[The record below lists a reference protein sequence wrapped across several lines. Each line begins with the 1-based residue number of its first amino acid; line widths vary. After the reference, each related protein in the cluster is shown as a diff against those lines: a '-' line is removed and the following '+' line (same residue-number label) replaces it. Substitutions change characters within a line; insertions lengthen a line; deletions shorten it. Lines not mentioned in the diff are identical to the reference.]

1 MADNFYQATISPE
14 LPAALFDEA
23 ELQALE
29 TGCGLSCEKIDDHL
43 YFFADTAFREDGEDD
58 EESPIDCLGLMQA
71 KLRQL
76 DPAAYPHITIQGAAT
91 CSKMR
96 PGEFGG
102 FAHLITRDD
111 VRSMSTWQWL
121 DEQASRDDSP
131 TITGQPTEKGIS
143 Q

>member
-1 MADNFYQATISPE
+1 MADNYSQATVSPE
-14 LPAALFDEA
+14 LPAALFNDE

-29 TGCGLSCEKIDDHL
+29 MACGLNWEKIDDHL
-43 YFFADTAFREDGEDD
+43 YFFADTSFREEGEDHED
-58 EESPIDCLGLMQA
+58 SPVDCLALMQA
-71 KLRQL
+71 KLKQL

-96 PGEFGG
+96 PDEFGG

-121 DEQASRDDSP
+121 YEQTPRDDSP
-131 TITGQPTEKGIS
+131 LTTQP
-143 Q
+143 